1 MRSALACV
9 IAALV
14 AAGAAHAA
22 DPASQPVPKPRVI
35 FFATGSTKGTAG
47 GHVLRG
53 ERDLYS
59 VGAKAGQVMTVTITA
74 PDDNAVFQIYEPGT
88 SAERDSDGILA
99 FKGKALPGA
108 GDGDDATRWNGRLP
122 RSGTYLIVVGGT
134 RGNARY
140 SMDVKIE

>member
-1 MRSALACV
+1 MRLVLSCCLALLL
-9 IAALV
+9 AASV
-14 AAGAAHAA
+14 ANAA
-22 DPASQPVPKPRVI
+22 DPASQPVPKPRAI
-35 FFATGSTKGTAG
+35 FFATGSSRGTVG

-59 VGAKAGQVMTVTITA
+59 LAAKVGQIMTVTITA

-88 SAERDSDGILA
+88 KVDRDSDGILE
-99 FKGKALPGA
+99 FKGKALPA
-108 GDGDDATRWNGRLP
+108 ANDGDDTTRWTGRLP
-122 RSGTYLIVVGGT
+122 LTGTYLIVIGST

>member
-1 MRSALACV
+1 MRVVVFFLALLLG
-9 IAALV
+9 AAT
-14 AAGAAHAA
+14 AAGAAE
-22 DPASQPVPKPRVI
+22 PVPTPKAI
-35 FFATGSTKGTAG
+35 FFATGSTRGTVG

-59 VGAKAGQVMTVTITA
+59 VKSGAGQIMTVTITA

-88 SAERDSDGILA
+88 QVGRDADGFLQ
-99 FKGKALPGA
+99 FTGKALPRA
-108 GDGDDATRWNGRLP
+108 DDGDDTTRWSGRLP
-122 RSGTYLIVVGGT
+122 RNGTYLIVIGST